1 MASKKKVRK
10 NVVKGIVVVTASF
23 NNTMITV
30 TDVNTSA
37 KDCSIREPST
47 TTGFKVSSAT
57 PPAAST
63 PPLRAR
69 PATNT
74 PCNTLKP

>member
-30 TDVNTSA
+30 TDVNGETLAWDSA
-37 KDCSIREPST
+37 GSV
-47 TTGFKVSSAT
+47 GFKGARKST
-57 PPAAST
+57 PFAAS
-63 PPLRAR
+63 RAAEKVAGKVKR
-69 PATNT
+69 
-74 PCNTLKP
+74 LGMREV